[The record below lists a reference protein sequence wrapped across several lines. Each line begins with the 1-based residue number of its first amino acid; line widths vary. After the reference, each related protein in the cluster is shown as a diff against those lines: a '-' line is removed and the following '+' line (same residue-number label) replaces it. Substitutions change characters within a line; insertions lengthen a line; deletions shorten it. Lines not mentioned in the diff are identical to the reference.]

1 MNKVE
6 FIFELNRA
14 GYSKEQCCDIEDVIE
29 WVTGRIPQCEPDIRD
44 AAHQY
49 LLVCNDISKLGGF
62 LLLVDEM
69 NRKYAIS
76 WEDATGF
83 VLKVVCGWCA

>member
-14 GYSKEQCCDIEDVIE
+14 GYSKEQCCDIEEIIE
-29 WVTGRIPQCEPDIRD
+29 WATGRIRQFVPDIRD

-49 LLVCNDISKLGGF
+49 LLVCTDISKLSGF

-69 NRKYAIS
+69 NRLYPTS
-76 WEDATGF
+76 WGNSIQF
-83 VLKVVCGWCA
+83 VLKVVVGWCH